1 MNKRILLIGGN
12 FSPEPTG
19 IGKYSGEMI
28 DFLSH
33 KGFHCTV
40 ITSFPYYPHWQVQ
53 EPYTKSSK
61 WYKKELK
68 DFSGVNIPPVE
79 IIRCPHYIPQ
89 KPSGLKRVI
98 SDFSFCFSAFI
109 KIVQLLFRKKF
120 DFVLVVSPP
129 FQLGLLGILYK
140 KVKGAKFI
148 YHIQD
153 LQIDA
158 ARDFKMIKSAWV
170 INILFSIEKYILK
183 KADVV
188 SSISEGMMKKIR
200 DKHDREIV
208 FFPNWVDTQL
218 FYPLPEKSRLKK
230 SFNLKEDDK
239 IILYSGAIGEKQG
252 LETIL
257 DAARALSHHTKLK
270 FVICGSGPYK
280 EKLIEHA
287 KSMNLQN
294 IVFLPL
300 QPVDKLNLFLN
311 MADIHLVLQRGH
323 ATDLVMPSKLTTILS
338 VGGVSI
344 ITAFEG
350 SSLYN
355 VVSLSKMGILVEP
368 ENPSAL
374 IAAIENALNN
384 DNKIINRNARLYA
397 EQYLSIGEIFR
408 SFSHHLQ

>member
-1 MNKRILLIGGN
+1 MNKSILLIGGN

-28 DFLSH
+28 DFLAG
-33 KGFHCTV
+33 KGFDCTV
-40 ITSFPYYPHWQVQ
+40 VTSFPYYPHWQVQ
-53 EPYTKSSK
+53 EPYTKSSA
-61 WYKKELK
+61 WYKKEYK
-68 DFSGVNIPPVE
+68 NISDAAAPVE

-89 KPSGLKRVI
+89 TPSGLKRVI

-109 KIVQLLFRKKF
+109 TILKLLFRKKF
-120 DFVLVVSPP
+120 DFVLVVAPP

-140 KVKGAKFI
+140 KIKGSKFI

-158 ARDFKMIKSAWV
+158 ARDFGMIKSKWI
-170 INILFSIEKYILK
+170 INVLLATEKYILK

-188 SSISEGMMKKIR
+188 SSISDGMMKKIG
-200 DKHDREIV
+200 DKFKREIV
-208 FFPNWVDTQL
+208 FFPNWVDTAL
-218 FYPLPEKSRLKK
+218 FYPLPEKNRLKK
-230 SFNLKEDDK
+230 EFGLEEDDK

-252 LETIL
+252 LEAIL
-257 DAARALSHHTKLK
+257 DAAKDLAHHTNLK

-280 EKLIEHA
+280 EKLMALSREMDLH
-287 KSMNLQN
+287 N
-294 IVFLPL
+294 IIFLPL
-300 QPVDKLNLFLN
+300 QPFEKLNWFLN
-311 MADIHLVLQRGH
+311 MADIHLVLQRGN

-344 ITAFEG
+344 ITAFKG
-350 SSLYN
+350 SSLYQ
-355 VVSLSKMGILVEP
+355 VVSAGKMGILIEP
-368 ENPSAL
+368 ENPNAL
-374 IAAIENALNN
+374 IAAIDNALKN
-384 DNKIINRNARLYA
+384 DNQIINHNARLYA